1 MPSFTKSYTT
11 LLDAVCT
18 PVTRSE
24 LISNFDHINPSHVH
38 VHCHQG
44 PTNVQDVWEEGYAL
58 NELKRRS
65 MELLEK
71 KEEFEKRRKRLQ
83 NLKRAA
89 KKGGPTL
96 PGSGNGTNLSMS
108 APEITD
114 DEPYELDLDLAAESE
129 AIKTHLEQLKR

>member
-1 MPSFTKSYTT
+1 
-11 LLDAVCT
+11 
-18 PVTRSE
+18 
-24 LISNFDHINPSHVH
+24 
-38 VHCHQG
+38 
-44 PTNVQDVWEEGYAL
+44 VWEEGYAL

-108 APEITD
+108 APESTD

>member
-1 MPSFTKSYTT
+1 
-11 LLDAVCT
+11 
-18 PVTRSE
+18 
-24 LISNFDHINPSHVH
+24 
-38 VHCHQG
+38 
-44 PTNVQDVWEEGYAL
+44 
-58 NELKRRS
+58 

>member
-1 MPSFTKSYTT
+1 MTYSA
-11 LLDAVCT
+11 LLSVLDL
-18 PVTRSE
+18 VTFS
-24 LISNFDHINPSHVH
+24 HID
-38 VHCHQG
+38 VHCPQG